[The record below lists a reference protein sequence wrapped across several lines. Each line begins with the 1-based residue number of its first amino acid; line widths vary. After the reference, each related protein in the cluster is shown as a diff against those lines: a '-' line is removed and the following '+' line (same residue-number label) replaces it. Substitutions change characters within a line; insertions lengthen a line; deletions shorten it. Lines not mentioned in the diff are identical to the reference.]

1 MALAAGF
8 ELNGVVRVVRVTS
21 PPQGRRVRLRRDD
34 TLRDALDTA
43 ITGHTRV
50 APVFDGDRY
59 LGMLTMDAISRE
71 VTS

>member
-1 MALAAGF
+1 M
-8 ELNGVVRVVRVTS
+8 
-21 PPQGRRVRLRRDD
+21 VRLRGTD

-59 LGMLTMDAISRE
+59 LGMISVEAISRR